1 MPTPPRR
8 GHLAVALVAALL
20 LISASPGGAAVAA
33 EPADPPAAPPRAPA
47 AMPAPPVLPS
57 QPGWRLRWAPQAA
70 TDGLGAF
77 EHAEDDRA
85 NSHPEASPHIFVEG
99 DHYRFN
105 MHMVDRDLTTDRQR
119 HEVRGLR
126 TPAGH
131 ALNLLK
137 GERWRFSYS

>member
-33 EPADPPAAPPRAPA
+33 EPADPPAAPPPAPA

-77 EHAEDDRA
+77 EHAEDDRE
-85 NSHPEASPHIFVEG
+85 SVENGFEWAGG
-99 DHYRFN
+99 DFN
-105 MHMVDRDLTTDRQR
+105 KWHSMPAQTAGGDPLNVLEHLKEMHAQ
-119 HEVRGLR
+119 
-126 TPAGH
+126 
-131 ALNLLK
+131 
-137 GERWRFSYS
+137 